1 MREGAVIIV
10 CHFESTMS
18 IVCVGCE
25 YMDQIQTN
33 DGNATDDEVD
43 ALEIM
48 DALKKEIESK

>member
-1 MREGAVIIV
+1 
-10 CHFESTMS
+10 MS